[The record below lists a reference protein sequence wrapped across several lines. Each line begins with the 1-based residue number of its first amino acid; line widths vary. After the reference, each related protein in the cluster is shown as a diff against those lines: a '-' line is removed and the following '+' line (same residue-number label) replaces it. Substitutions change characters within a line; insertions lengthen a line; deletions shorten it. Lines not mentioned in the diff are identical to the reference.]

1 MSKYFCCIFVNDM
14 KKYLLGFL
22 LLLAFVQPLVVNMLV
37 YNAQAHSIHALA
49 IKSPVKKL
57 PTTKSFGIDSVIID
71 LDDDEITEIE
81 TKEHSSEVYC
91 HHNLDEAYL
100 KQHTVLATLKSNDF
114 QTKHSSKPLYILW
127 NVFRI

>member
-1 MSKYFCCIFVNDM
+1 M

-37 YNAQAHSIHALA
+37 NNAQAHSLHTLI

-57 PTTKSFGIDSVIID
+57 PATKSFGLDSVIID

-81 TKEHSSEVYC
+81 TKEHLSDVYC
-91 HHNLDEAYL
+91 QYNLDEAYL
-100 KQHTVLATLKSNDF
+100 KTHTVLATLKSNEF